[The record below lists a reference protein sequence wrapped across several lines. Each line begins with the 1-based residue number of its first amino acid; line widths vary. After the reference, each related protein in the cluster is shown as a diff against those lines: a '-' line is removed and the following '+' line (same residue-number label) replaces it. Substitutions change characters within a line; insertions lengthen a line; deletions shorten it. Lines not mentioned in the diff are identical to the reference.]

1 MIMYLDRLEIAGFK
15 SFAQKVTFQ
24 FDKGVTAIVGPNGSG
39 KSNIADAIRWVLGE
53 QSMKSLRGK
62 RSEDVIFSGS
72 EKSSRLGFAEVSLT
86 LNNEDRRAPLD
97 YSELV
102 ISRKVYR
109 SGEGEYLLN
118 RTQSRLTDIAL
129 LLARLHLGSRT
140 YSVIG
145 QGMVDA
151 ILALS
156 PFERKDFF
164 DEAAGVKPFE
174 MKREEALR
182 RLEAAGSNLS
192 LALVQLKEIEP
203 RLKYLTRQV
212 RRLERR
218 EEVLVRVRE
227 LLVQHYGGEWRSMGQ
242 ELARYQSSLGEQT
255 KERMR
260 LEAEVGAMQK
270 DMAALTKESSHA
282 EAFTA
287 LQREYQQ
294 QLEEKARLREEEV
307 TVRMRAAV
315 RSREHLR
322 TAVPLSVVREASVK
336 LDALKGE
343 FQSLQKRLQAAQ
355 HMEDV
360 HAIAGEWEA
369 RMNGF
374 KGIASVFD
382 PYLRVEAQSDM
393 SQTLE
398 RVSAAIKASDA
409 RAAAL
414 QDKLRVLADAEKQ
427 ERTKIWHVQQK
438 LQEFQQTLNAAVSGE
453 HATRIEIAKRET
465 RRDDLKRE
473 AEEEFEKYG
482 VSVRLDDAPLTEET
496 GASAEL
502 LSEIHRL
509 KGQLELIGGIDP
521 EIEKEYHEIAERHAF
536 LRTHVDDLKKA
547 IDDLEVVI
555 QELDATIEGEFT
567 KSFHQIDE
575 GFQKYF
581 KMLFGGGRAKLV
593 LVKEVKEANA
603 GKEGRGGES
612 TQTALRAAAET
623 GLGLSAD
630 EVDRQA
636 RGRDEESVFEDPVK
650 KFLDKH
656 KRKDHIGVEIHA
668 TPPGKRLSSVNALSG
683 GERALASIA
692 LIASIIANNPAPF
705 VVLDEVDAALDEA
718 NSMRFSG
725 IIEELS
731 SKTQFVVVTH
741 NRSTMEHADILYGV
755 TMGDDG
761 ISKVLSL
768 KLEDAVKHGNR

>member
-1 MIMYLDRLEIAGFK
+1 MYLDRLEIAGFK
-15 SFAQKVTFQ
+15 SFAQKMSFTF
-24 FDKGVTAIVGPNGSG
+24 DRGITAIVGPNGSG
-39 KSNIADAIRWVLGE
+39 KSNLADAIRWVLGE

-72 EKSSRLGFAEVSLT
+72 EKSSRLGFAEVSLV
-86 LNNEDRRAPLD
+86 LNNEDRGAPLD
-97 YSELV
+97 YSELTV
-102 ISRKVYR
+102 SRKVYR

-118 RTQSRLTDIAL
+118 RAPSRLTDIAL

-182 RLEAAGSNLS
+182 KLEGAGSNLS

-218 EEVLVRVRE
+218 EEILVHLRE
-227 LLVQHYGGEWRSMGQ
+227 LLMQHYGSEWRTIRK
-242 ELARYQSSLGEQT
+242 ELTHYQSTLAEQV
-255 KERMR
+255 KERQR
-260 LEAEVGAMQK
+260 FEVEVEAVQK

-282 EAFTA
+282 DTFTA
-287 LQREYQQ
+287 LQREYQRV
-294 QLEEKARLREEEV
+294 LEEKARMREEEV
-307 TVRMRAAV
+307 NIRMRVAV
-315 RSREHLR
+315 RTREHLR
-322 TAVPLSVVREASVK
+322 TAVPLSVVREAAVK
-336 LDALKGE
+336 LKALQNKFHG
-343 FQSLQKRLQAAQ
+343 LQQHIQAAKTLD
-355 HMEDV
+355 DV
-360 HAIAGEWEA
+360 HAATAEWEVLCE
-369 RMNGF
+369 GF
-374 KGIASVFD
+374 ETIANVFD
-382 PYLRVEAQSDM
+382 PYLRVETHDDM
-393 SQTLE
+393 SEAL
-398 RVSAAIKASDA
+398 VHMIAAIKEADA
-409 RAAAL
+409 RAATL
-414 QDKLRVLADAEKQ
+414 QVELRKLTDAEKQ
-427 ERTKIWHVQQK
+427 ERTRIWHVQERMQE
-438 LQEFQQTLNAAVSGE
+438 LQQRLNAAVSGE
-453 HATRIEIAKRET
+453 HSTRIEIAKRET
-465 RRDDLKRE
+465 RKDDLKRE

-482 VSVRLDDAPLTEET
+482 VRRHLDALSVEGGEEIPT
-496 GASAEL
+496 EL
-502 LSEIHRL
+502 LTEIHRL

-521 EIEKEYHEIAERHAF
+521 EIEKEYHAIFERHTF
-536 LRTHVDDLKKA
+536 LRTHVDDLNKA
-547 IDDLEVVI
+547 INDLEVVI
-555 QELDATIEGEFT
+555 QELDATIEDEFT
-567 KSFHQIDE
+567 KSFHQINE

-593 LVKEVKEANA
+593 LVKEVEENKEWKDDVGAN
-603 GKEGRGGES
+603 GRSPVQEGSE
-612 TQTALRAAAET
+612 E
-623 GLGLSAD
+623 
-630 EVDRQA
+630 EVID
-636 RGRDEESVFEDPVK
+636 DPVK

-683 GERALASIA
+683 GERALTSIA

-718 NSMRFSG
+718 NSLRFAG
-725 IIEELS
+725 IIQELS
-731 SKTQFVVVTH
+731 ARTQFVIITH
-741 NRSTMEHADILYGV
+741 NRATMEQADILYGV

>member
-1 MIMYLDRLEIAGFK
+1 MYLDRLEIAGFK

-24 FDKGVTAIVGPNGSG
+24 FNKGVTAIVGPNGSG

-118 RTQSRLTDIAL
+118 RTSSRLTDITL

-164 DEAAGVKPFE
+164 DEAAGVKPYE
-174 MKREEALR
+174 LKREEALR

-192 LALVQLKEIEP
+192 LALVQLKEMEP

-218 EEVLVRVRE
+218 EEVLVKARE
-227 LLVQHYGGEWRSMGQ
+227 LLAQHYGREWRRMGQ
-242 ELARYQSSLGEQT
+242 ELARYQASLAEQT

-260 LEAEVGAMQK
+260 FEAEVSAMQK
-270 DMAALTKESSHA
+270 EMAALTKESSHA

-336 LDALKGE
+336 LEALKGE
-343 FQSLQKRLQAAQ
+343 FQSLQKRLRAARE
-355 HMEDV
+355 MEDV

-369 RMNGF
+369 RMEGF
-374 KGIASVFD
+374 KGIAGVID
-382 PYLRVEAQSDM
+382 PYLRVEAQDDM
-393 SQTLE
+393 SHTLE
-398 RVSAAIKASDA
+398 RVSAAIKESDTH
-409 RAAAL
+409 AAAL

-438 LQEFQQTLNAAVSGE
+438 LQEYQQNLNTAVSGE

-465 RRDDLKRE
+465 RRDDLTRE

-482 VSVRLDDAPLTEET
+482 VSARLGDVPLTEEA
-496 GASAEL
+496 GVSVEL

-521 EIEKEYHEIAERHAF
+521 EIEKEYHEIAERHSF

-567 KSFHQIDE
+567 RSFHQIDE

-581 KMLFGGGRAKLV
+581 KMLFGGGRAKLM
-593 LVKEVKEANA
+593 LVKEA
-603 GKEGRGGES
+603 
-612 TQTALRAAAET
+612 RAEVSAE
-623 GLGLSAD
+623 LLQD
-630 EVDRQA
+630 EPA
-636 RGRDEESVFEDPVK
+636 RGAELYAEGIAKPGNKDEYSTIDDPVK

-718 NSMRFSG
+718 NSMRFAG